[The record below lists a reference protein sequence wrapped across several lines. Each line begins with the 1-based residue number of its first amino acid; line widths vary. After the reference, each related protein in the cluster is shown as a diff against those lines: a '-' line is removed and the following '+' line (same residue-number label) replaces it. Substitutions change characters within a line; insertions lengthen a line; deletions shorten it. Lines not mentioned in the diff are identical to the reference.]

1 MMIRAPYRVAV
12 AILIVCFCLE
22 ARAEFGSVP
31 ITRDSAAKMP
41 LYSAPKTT
49 VTAPVTAPGA
59 PSTAATL
66 PSGPAGKKWL
76 QHESGYVILVDAD
89 QVPGQ
94 GFKEIRPPV
103 QAPMGSAMPPTP
115 APAMT
120 QPSYQAP
127 VPSTYA
133 QPQGPTTFTNPA
145 FTQPPVVQSAPP
157 APSYTMP
164 AQTMAATGVP
174 PGKKWM
180 QHKSGYRVIV
190 DQSTVPGPEFVD
202 IPPPNTPPPGAGM
215 QQAYPQQQLSYAP
228 MAQQAPAVPQSAF
241 SQQQTYAPQ
250 GPQTYSQ
257 IPITGQATPA
267 RPYTGGQQQL
277 SSVPPN
283 LQRQL
288 PYQPPVPPGMVA
300 PQVPYQQPGQMGYG
314 GAKPVVRSA
323 PPGKKWL
330 QADNGMRYLVGQS
343 TIPGPGFREISEEE
357 ASKPVM
363 LSGPPPQQQ
372 QQPQQQQPQQ
382 QGGFMSW
389 LNNLGR

>member
-1 MMIRAPYRVAV
+1 MTQAPYRIAL
-12 AILIVCFCLE
+12 AILVLCIGVE
-22 ARAEFGSVP
+22 TQAEFGSVP
-31 ITRDSAAKMP
+31 LTRDPNQNAPM
-41 LYSAPKTT
+41 YTAPKST
-49 VTAPVTAPGA
+49 VATPSATASTSPPPV
-59 PSTAATL
+59 SL
-66 PSGPAGKKWL
+66 PSGPAGKKWI

-89 QVPGQ
+89 QVPGP

-103 QAPMGSAMPPTP
+103 QAPGTSIAAAPPP
-115 APAMT
+115 APVVA

-127 VPSTYA
+127 VPSTYT
-133 QPQGPTTFTNPA
+133 QPQAPATFTNPA
-145 FTQPPVVQSAPP
+145 FTQPPAVQP
-157 APSYTMP
+157 APSAYTMP
-164 AQTMAATGVP
+164 APAVAASGVP

-190 DQSTVPGPEFVD
+190 DQNTMAGPEFVD
-202 IPPPNTPPPGAGM
+202 IPPPTTAPASPMMQPSYTQSQPG
-215 QQAYPQQQLSYAP
+215 YAP
-228 MAQQAPAVPQSAF
+228 MAQQPPQVPQTTF
-241 SQQQTYAPQ
+241 PQQPGYTPQVAQ

-277 SSVPPN
+277 PSVPPN

-288 PYQPPVPPGMVA
+288 PYQPPVPPGMMA
-300 PQVPYQQPGQMGYG
+300 PQAPYHQPGQMGYG

-330 QADNGMRYLVGQS
+330 QADNGMRYLVGES
-343 TIPGPGFREISEEE
+343 TIPGPGFREISDEE

-363 LSGPPPQQQ
+363 LSGPPQQQ
-372 QQPQQQQPQQ
+372 QQPQQQQ
-382 QGGFMSW
+382 GGFMNW